1 MNWFAATRFAVLPVA
16 SLGASWIAVVAVSFL
31 LIRLVPGDPVEI
43 FINHMNVRAT
53 DELIAAYR
61 AEWGLDRS
69 LFAQFAIWLQGF
81 ITLDWGQSFVTGQ
94 AVTAEL
100 FPRVGWSAAIGLAGF
115 ASAILV
121 GSGIGFLAALQPGG
135 LADRLS
141 RLFAIG
147 GQALPA
153 FAVGL
158 IVLWILAAELQWI
171 RPFSGGVVERLLL
184 PIALVAFFSIGSVS
198 RLVTAGFSEVCNAPY
213 MRTALAKGLGR
224 GKALWRHGRRHAAIV
239 LLAGIAPDL
248 AWIIGGTAVAEIVF
262 GVPGLSERIVAAVAE
277 RDYPVLQPYIALIA
291 LWLVLGL
298 RLIAVLRRS
307 LDPRVDLGLEV
318 GHG

>member
-1 MNWFAATRFAVLPVA
+1 MNWLTATRFAVLPVA
-16 SLGASWIAVVAVSFL
+16 SLCASWIAVIAVSFL
-31 LIRLVPGDPVEI
+31 LIQVVPGDPAEI
-43 FINHMNVRAT
+43 FINQMNVRAT
-53 DELIAAYR
+53 DELIASYR
-61 AEWGLDRS
+61 AEWGLDQS
-69 LFAQFAIWLQGF
+69 LAAQFAIWLEGF
-81 ITLDWGQSFVTGQ
+81 VTLDWGQSFVTGQ

-100 FPRVGWSAAIGLAGF
+100 FPRVGWSAAIGFTGM
-115 ASAILV
+115 ASAIL
-121 GSGIGFLAALQPGG
+121 IGYGLGFMAALKPAGV
-135 LADRLS
+135 ADRLS

-198 RLVTAGFSEVCNAPY
+198 RLVRVGFSEVRNAPY

-224 GKALWRHGRRHAAIV
+224 GKALWRHGRRHAVIV

-262 GVPGLSERIVAAVAE
+262 GVPGLSERVVAAVAE
-277 RDYPVLQPYIALIA
+277 RDYPVLQPYIALVA

-298 RLIAVLRRS
+298 RLTAVLRRA
-307 LDPRVDLGLEV
+307 LDPRVAFGAEIR
-318 GHG
+318 HG